1 MKLSEII
8 AIASRAYPDSAV
20 QAYFEDLEGQHGDT
34 LAEFIVR
41 ELHDVHDANAGSQD
55 QLSEAAKAI
64 RRARDELDNVL
75 AALEGEIERL
85 G

>member
-20 QAYFEDLEGQHGDT
+20 AAYFEDLDGAHGDT

-41 ELHDVHDANAGSQD
+41 ELQDVYDDEASDED
-55 QLSEAAKAI
+55 QLSEAARVM
-64 RRARDELDNVL
+64 RRARDELESVG
-75 AALEGEIERL
+75 AALEGET
-85 G
+85 GCPC

>member
-8 AIASRAYPDSAV
+8 AIASQAYPDSAV

-41 ELHDVHDANAGSQD
+41 ELQDVYDADASSQD
-55 QLSEAAKAI
+55 QLSEAARAI
-64 RRARDELDNVL
+64 RRARDELDQVL
-75 AALEGEIERL
+75 AALEGKTE
-85 G
+85 

>member
-41 ELHDVHDANAGSQD
+41 ELQDVYDADAGSQD
-55 QLSEAAKAI
+55 QLSEAA
-64 RRARDELDNVL
+64 RVMQRARDELDNVL
-75 AALEGEIERL
+75 GALEGEIERL

>member
-20 QAYFEDLEGQHGDT
+20 AAYFEDLEGAHGDT

-41 ELHDVHDANAGSQD
+41 ELQDVYDAEASDKD
-55 QLSEAAKAI
+55 QWSEAARVI
-64 RRARDELDNVL
+64 RRARDELDHVL
-75 AALEGEIERL
+75 AALERKTE
-85 G
+85 